1 LNSISRKIKKSFEKE
16 KGKNGKFN
24 RVIVP
29 LGQPTLLLSKEI
41 KKTHFYSFS
50 FLEKCFGVFLFFEI
64 LREPL
69 QVLRTLTLFSS
80 PSNGPMTL
88 HTHILPIY
96 FLVSFCNQTK
106 NFILAFPS
114 ASPSPEIPK

>member
-41 KKTHFYSFS
+41 KKTHFD
-50 FLEKCFGVFLFFEI
+50 FLSWKNVLGFFCFFEI